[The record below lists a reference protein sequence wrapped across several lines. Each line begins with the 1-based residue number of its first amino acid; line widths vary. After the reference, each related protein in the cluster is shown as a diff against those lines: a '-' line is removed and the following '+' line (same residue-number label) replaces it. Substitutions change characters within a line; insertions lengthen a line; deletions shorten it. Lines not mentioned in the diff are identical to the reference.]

1 MIYFNNL
8 IKCKTYVGTKVNH
21 EEQSNDW
28 NFRSR
33 KAATLHKAVMTISR
47 GVNEKGREPADPVR

>member
-1 MIYFNNL
+1 M
-8 IKCKTYVGTKVNH
+8 NH

-28 NFRSR
+28 NFRSW